1 MGAIYANAAKRL
13 PEMLQEVRGRAS
25 GQRALDLDIEST
37 APEVGYQYE
46 PPWEPRS

>member
-1 MGAIYANAAKRL
+1 MGAIYANAAKSL
-13 PEMLQEVRGRAS
+13 PAMRREALDRAT
-25 GQRALDLDIEST
+25 GQQALDLGPPSG